1 MIYISLIIVDVVVDQ
16 VVLLILDGVVRPVNI
31 VLFVLGAGTAVNNLE
46 SKCIRCFN
54 NLLLKS
60 TLFSSK

>member
-1 MIYISLIIVDVVVDQ
+1 MDQ

-46 SKCIRCFN
+46 NKCITYFN
-54 NLLLKS
+54 NLPLNS
-60 TLFSSK
+60 TLLSSKKCANNIG